1 MLPVSQI
8 WQIST
13 TVDAEWRSP
22 IADAVAAAW
31 GLPAGAARWLRSSAT
46 HVFIAPGR
54 EGDTPSYLRFAP
66 SASLAGEKLSSSAPL
81 MADWADRSL
90 GAVRPLP
97 SVNGQ
102 LTEVVKTP
110 RGDVTAM
117 LVPAAPGAEVSVDHL
132 RADQA
137 MAWGTA
143 LAHLHREGSAGIF
156 CPFRMPAGQDVHT
169 GHDMAG
175 FDEPLMRAIAAAEEK
190 VADLD
195 PVHHSQGIC
204 HGDFE
209 LDNIRFGPA
218 GPAFFDADEAHHG
231 WFAAD
236 VALAVRD
243 LTGVTLGSAERPEL
257 LGAFLSG
264 YRSRRPF
271 SEEEEQSLPL
281 HSLAASARLLRQLE
295 GVLDAGRGDTDPEWV
310 RDLHASLLE
319 HQSWH
324 RQRLLGE
331 TSQPTLA

>member
-8 WQIST
+8 WQISSS
-13 TVDAEWRSP
+13 VDAEWRSP
-22 IADAVAAAW
+22 VADGVAAAW
-31 GLPAGAARWLRSSAT
+31 GLPAGSARWLRSSAT
-46 HVFIAPGR
+46 HVFIVPGR

-66 SASLAGEKLSSSAPL
+66 SSSVAGEKLSSSAPL
-81 MADWADRSL
+81 MTEWADRGL

-97 SVNGQ
+97 SANGQ
-102 LTEVVKTP
+102 LTEAVKTTI
-110 RGDVTAM
+110 GDVTAM

-132 RADQA
+132 TVDQA
-137 MAWGTA
+137 MAWGQA
-143 LAHLHREGSAGIF
+143 LANLHREGSAGISR
-156 CPFRMPAGQDVHT
+156 PIRMPAGRDVHA

-175 FDEPLMRAIAAAEEK
+175 YDEALTRAIRAMEGKLAE
-190 VADLD
+190 LD
-195 PVHHSQGIC
+195 PGHHSQGIC

-218 GPAFFDADEAHHG
+218 GMTFFDADEAHHG

-257 LGAFLSG
+257 LDAFLSG

-271 SEEEEQSLPL
+271 SEEEEQSLQL

-295 GVLDAGRGDTDPEWV
+295 GVLDTGRKDSEPEWV
-310 RDLHASLLE
+310 RDLDASLRE
-319 HQSWH
+319 HQGWH
-324 RQRLLGE
+324 RERLLRNRI
-331 TSQPTLA
+331 